1 MKQEGPRNICM
12 CSVNICWDKR
22 CSVTETVWKIL
33 PQGNE
38 MILEK
43 AVDLTMWRIRFGRGY
58 GTVAGQ
64 TAK

>member
-1 MKQEGPRNICM
+1 M
-12 CSVNICWDKR
+12 
-22 CSVTETVWKIL
+22 TETVWKIL